1 MALPAA
7 LILAARLDS
16 DRIADW
22 LVDHGVRIAVILVV
36 IGVLFLIFRHIVP
49 HAIDAAVR
57 ARAEGRS
64 EMEIEKRVKTLTA
77 VFVRT
82 AEVVLVIVALFMVL
96 PELDVNVGP
105 ILAGVGIAGIAIG
118 FGAQTL
124 VHDTINGLFI
134 LIENQY
140 GIGDV
145 VTVAGI
151 SGQVEDVNLR
161 RTILRDLDGVVH
173 SVPNSEIK
181 VASNMTREWSRVN
194 MNVTVAY
201 GEDLD
206 RVIEVI
212 NRVGKELAKD
222 KEFGPLITGA
232 PQVLRV
238 DGFGDSGVEIK
249 ILGETKPIKQWDV
262 MGELRKRLK
271 KAFDEE
277 GIEIPFPHRVIV
289 TRGAK
294 ATDV

>member
-1 MALPAA
+1 VA
-7 LILAARLDS
+7 I
-16 DRIADW
+16 
-22 LVDHGVRIAVILVV
+22 
-36 IGVLFLIFRHIVP
+36 VLFLVFRHIVP
-49 HAIDAAVR
+49 HAIDATVR
-57 ARAEGRS
+57 ARAEGRP
-64 EMEIEKRVKTLTA
+64 EVEIEKRVKTLTA

-82 AEVVLVIVALFMVL
+82 TEIVLVIVALFMVL

-145 VTVAGI
+145 VTVAGV
-151 SGQVEDVNLR
+151 SGVVEDVNLR

-194 MNVTVAY
+194 MNVSVSYA
-201 GEDLD
+201 EDLD

-212 NRVGKELAKD
+212 NRVGKELAEDKD
-222 KEFGPLITGA
+222 FGPLILTP

-238 DGFGDSGVEIK
+238 DALGDSGIEIK
-249 ILGETKPIKQWDV
+249 ILGDTKPIKQWDV

-277 GIEIPFPHRVIV
+277 GIEIPFPHRVMV
-289 TRGAK
+289 TKGAK
-294 ATDV
+294 ATKE